1 MRMFTVNQ
9 HWFASNVKCGDAVS
23 FTYNGLKRKGRVVEI
38 LGRYRDK
45 GYMTLEYTPE
55 REDYEDVNGKISSK
69 FKRFKWTA
77 MDSCMIE
84 YVTDKTSDGYNY
96 PKLSWA

>member
-1 MRMFTVNQ
+1 
-9 HWFASNVKCGDAVS
+9 
-23 FTYNGLKRKGRVVEI
+23 
-38 LGRYRDK
+38 
-45 GYMTLEYTPE
+45 MTLEYTPE
-55 REDYEDVNGKISSK
+55 REDYEDVNGKVSSK